1 MWLNGSIVIF
11 VYVNACSE
19 LTTIIPVR
27 AFLHIGRVGVENNQ
41 TNIFVG
47 YMDGLAFENLNL
59 EKVIENLFELYVVHG
74 RM

>member
-27 AFLHIGRVGVENNQ
+27 AFLHIGRVGVEKNR

-47 YMDGLAFENLNL
+47 FYMA
-59 EKVIENLFELYVVHG
+59 
-74 RM
+74 